1 MSCSRLTVTLLKSE
15 KLKPVG
21 RQLET
26 LSYSN
31 KDYQKDN
38 NDHFNLRG
46 KADTIRAVFES

>member
-1 MSCSRLTVTLLKSE
+1 MDSCRLTVVLFMSE

-26 LSYSN
+26 LGYSN

-46 KADTIRAVFES
+46 RADTIRAVFES